1 MRRPKQLLENEDRLV
16 TRMGA
21 WFPGERVVFRGKD
34 LFNELSHQRW
44 MGLLLYGITG
54 RLFTDKQIQ
63 LFEGIW
69 TLSTSYPDPRLWNN
83 RVAALA
89 GTARSTG
96 ALGIGAA
103 VAVSE
108 ATIYGGR
115 PVLGAIDFLLRA
127 QKHLDKG
134 FELADFV
141 NQQLQQN
148 RLIAGYGRP
157 IIGIDERI
165 EPLTEFAAQLGF
177 RDGPYVE
184 LAFQV
189 EEILLK
195 NRFRLHM
202 NVAALA
208 AALAADQGLSEQE
221 YYQYSVLCFTAG
233 MFPCFINE
241 RNEPEGTFLPLSCRR
256 VSYNGPPRRS
266 WDESA
271 DVNDRHKE

>member
-1 MRRPKQLLENEDRLV
+1 MRGPKQLLENEDRLV

-34 LFNELSHQRW
+34 LFHDLSDQRW

-54 RLFTDKQIQ
+54 KQFNDEQIR

-69 TLSTSYPDPRLWNN
+69 TLSASYPDPRLWNN

-115 PVLGAIDFLLRA
+115 PVLGAIDFFLRA
-127 QKHLDKG
+127 QKHLDQG
-134 FELADFV
+134 LELADFV
-141 NQQLQQN
+141 HRQLHQN
-148 RLIAGYGRP
+148 RVIPGYGRP
-157 IIGIDERI
+157 IIGVDERI
-165 EPLTEFAAQLGF
+165 QPLMNLAAELGF
-177 RDGPYVE
+177 SDGPHVS

-189 EEILLK
+189 EELLLK
-195 NRFRLHM
+195 NRLRMRM
-202 NVAALA
+202 NVAALI
-208 AALAADQGLSEQE
+208 AALTADQGFSERE
-221 YYQYSVLCFTAG
+221 HYLYMVLCFTAG
-233 MFPCFINE
+233 MFPCFVSTNE
-241 RNEPEGTFLPLSCRR
+241 RPEGTFLPLSCRR
-256 VSYNGPPRRS
+256 ISYNGPQKRS
-266 WDESA
+266 WD
-271 DVNDRHKE
+271 

>member
-1 MRRPKQLLENEDRLV
+1 MRGPKQLLENEDRLV

-34 LFNELSHQRW
+34 LFNDLGDQRW
-44 MGLLLYGITG
+44 MGLLLHGITG
-54 RLFTDKQIQ
+54 RLFSDKQIR

-69 TLSTSYPDPRLWNN
+69 TLSASYPDPRLWNN

-115 PVLGAIDFLLRA
+115 PVLGAIDFFLRA
-127 QKHLDKG
+127 KKHLDKG
-134 FELADFV
+134 LELAEFID
-141 NQQLQQN
+141 QQLHQH
-148 RLIAGYGRP
+148 RVIAGYGRP

-165 EPLTEFAAQLGF
+165 QPLMSLANELGF
-177 RDGPYVE
+177 GDGVHVK

-189 EEILLK
+189 EKILLK
-195 NRFRLHM
+195 NRFRIRM
-202 NVAALA
+202 NVAALI
-208 AALAADQGLSEQE
+208 AALTADQGFSESE
-221 YYQYSVLCFTAG
+221 HYLYMVLCFTAG
-233 MFPCFINE
+233 MFPCFANA
-241 RNEPEGTFLPLSCRR
+241 NNKTEGTFLPLSCRR
-256 VSYNGPPRRS
+256 ISYSGPSRRS
-266 WDESA
+266 W
-271 DVNDRHKE
+271 N